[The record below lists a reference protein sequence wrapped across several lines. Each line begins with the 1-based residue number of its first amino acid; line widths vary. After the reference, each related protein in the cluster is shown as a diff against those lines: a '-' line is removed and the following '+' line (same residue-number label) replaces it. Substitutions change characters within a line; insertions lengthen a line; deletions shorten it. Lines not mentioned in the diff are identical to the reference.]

1 MTIMV
6 SDLEVEAAR
15 RAFDAK
21 SLEVEG
27 SESGRALRICWTA
40 ALDAAFAIR
49 EAALARVILARRV
62 GTESY
67 PSSKEESK

>member
-1 MTIMV
+1 MV
-6 SDLEVEAAR
+6 SDLEVEVAR

-49 EAALARVILARRV
+49 EAALARRERDR
-62 GTESY
+62 
-67 PSSKEESK
+67 